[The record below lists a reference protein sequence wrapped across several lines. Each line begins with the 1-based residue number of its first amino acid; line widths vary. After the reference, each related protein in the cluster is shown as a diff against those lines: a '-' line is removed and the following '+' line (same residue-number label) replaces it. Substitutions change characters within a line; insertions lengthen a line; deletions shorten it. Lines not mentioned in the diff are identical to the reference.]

1 MKVLSTGRKLA
12 WCEVGCAVRK
22 FMAFLRILGM
32 WLVSAVLLGAASPP
46 NVVIIFA
53 DDLGYGDLGCYGA
66 KEWQTPNIDRLAEQ
80 GTRFTQ
86 FYVAQAVCSASRAA
100 LLTGKYS
107 HRLPILY
114 ALGPNAPTGIPEAET
129 TLAEMFKAKGYATG
143 IFGKWHLGDRP
154 QFHPLKHGFD
164 EFFGIPYSNDMWP
177 HHPTGTYPDLPLI
190 DGNKVIEY
198 NSDQRHF
205 TTLFTE
211 SAVKFIEKN
220 KERPF
225 FLYVPHPMP
234 HVPLFVSDKFKGKSK
249 GGLYGDVMME
259 VDWSVGEIVGALKR
273 QELEKKTIVI
283 FTSDNGPWLSYG
295 NHAGGKGSLREGK
308 GTVFEGGV
316 RVPFIISWPGQ
327 VPSKAVRSEPAMSID
342 ILPTLAN
349 LVGAEIPK
357 GIDGK
362 DIWPLIKSGEAKI
375 PNRELLFYWGKELQ
389 AVRVG
394 NWKLHLAHD
403 YPTPEPAGADGRPG
417 KIITRK
423 EPLALYDLAKDPE
436 EQINLVAKFPKM
448 ARELE
453 DVARRAQGMN

>member
-1 MKVLSTGRKLA
+1 MV
-12 WCEVGCAVRK
+12 
-22 FMAFLRILGM
+22 FLRILCL
-32 WLVSAVLLGAASPP
+32 WLVSALLLGAANPP

-66 KEWQTPNIDRLAEQ
+66 KDWQTPNIDRLAEQ
-80 GTRFTQ
+80 GTRFSQ

-114 ALGPNAPTGIPEAET
+114 ALGPNATNGIPEAET

-154 QFHPLKHGFD
+154 QFSPLKHGFD
-164 EFFGIPYSNDMWP
+164 EFVGIPYSNDMWP
-177 HHPTGTYPDLPLI
+177 HHPTGTYPALPLI
-190 DGNKVIEY
+190 IGDKVVEY
-198 NSDQRHF
+198 NSDQRLF

-249 GGLYGDVMME
+249 GGDYGDVMME
-259 VDWSVGEIVGALKR
+259 IDWSVGQIMGALRKYK
-273 QELEKKTIVI
+273 LEKRTIVI

-295 NHAGGKGSLREGK
+295 NHAGRKGELREGK

-327 VPSKAVRSEPAMSID
+327 IPGKGLRHQPAMTID
-342 ILPTLAN
+342 VLPTLAK
-349 LVGAEIPK
+349 LIGANIPS

-362 DIWPLIKSGEAKI
+362 DIWGVIKSARAKS
-375 PNRELLFYWGKELQ
+375 PHQKMFFYWGKELQ
-389 AVRVG
+389 AIRSG
-394 NWKLHLAHD
+394 DWKLHMPHNF
-403 YPTPEPAGADGRPG
+403 PAPDPPGRDGKPG
-417 KIITRK
+417 RMVTKK
-423 EPLALYDLAKDPE
+423 EELALYNLADDPRE
-436 EQINLVAKFPKM
+436 ENNLANRHPEIVAQLQEFAKQ
-448 ARELE
+448 A
-453 DVARRAQGMN
+453 D